1 MGHTQTDVTLLAK
14 GSSMT
19 DPQNPEI
26 TALLQRMAHSMA
38 KGAPRGWQRASI
50 SAHVDR
56 HGTGGRGVVYFLAN
70 GESRPGSMRTPEY
83 LTRVFGMDDTS
94 TDELAIELMVYSDG
108 RFEAVT
114 SRAIVRQPD
123 EEPGESAVVYVLRPD
138 VRPPD
143 AGDLQ
148 GGPTDPTQA
157 GDPGE
162 AVRLLWAYLCKR
174 AEIFGW
180 EPGRMERFEDV
191 LPAPREAAEIEELE
205 RQLGL
210 RLPDDLRALYAVA
223 DGDDKNC
230 GSRLF
235 DRHPWVD
242 LGRLVSRHHTD
253 HLWATGNT
261 WKYHT
266 LDSDCSDGLPNPK
279 VRPSV
284 DRPGWIIFAE
294 STGGD
299 FLAVDMDPAAGGR
312 PGQVIRVGLHHDDGP
327 VYVADSVTELL
338 RLQLAA
344 LERGDYT
351 CDAASEELWIEA
363 GLPEHH
369 ADGADTLWDVV
380 DTESDFMDGE
390 SSADAVAED
399 VVYHMY
405 VTCDAELAPLAGH
418 PTLAAVTVLS
428 DEPLSLA
435 PLQDCRRLYGLDLS
449 QAAVRDLELVTGIP
463 RLRYLSMRLEQWN
476 ELIEHVDR
484 PVGLA
489 AAVLA
494 DASSPATLA
503 EWAASLGGDADDLHY
518 YTGRLP
524 QHA

>member
-1 MGHTQTDVTLLAK
+1 MA
-14 GSSMT
+14 S
-19 DPQNPEI
+19 PQNPEI
-26 TALLQRMAHSMA
+26 TALLQRIAHSMA
-38 KGAPRGWQRASI
+38 RGAPKGWQRASI
-50 SAHVDR
+50 SAHVNR
-56 HGTGGRGVVYFLAN
+56 HGTDSHGVVYFLTT

-83 LTRVFGMDDTS
+83 LTRVLGLDDTS
-94 TDELAIELMVYSDG
+94 ADELAIELVVYPDG

-123 EEPGESAVVYVLRPD
+123 DDEPGESTVVYVLRPD

-157 GDPGE
+157 GDPEE
-162 AVRLLWAYLCKR
+162 AVRLLWTYLRKR

-180 EPGRMERFEDV
+180 KSGRLERFEDV
-191 LPAPREAAEIEELE
+191 LPAPRKAEEIEELE

-235 DRHPWVD
+235 DRHPWLD
-242 LGRLVSRHHTD
+242 LGRLVSRHHAD
-253 HLWATGNT
+253 HWWATGNT

-266 LDSDCSDGLPNPK
+266 LDSERSDGLPNPK

-299 FLAVDMDPAAGGR
+299 FLAVDMDPAEGGR
-312 PGQVIRVGLHHDDGP
+312 LGQVIRVGLHHDEGP

-344 LERGDYT
+344 LERGDYR

-363 GLPEHH
+363 GLPTHH
-369 ADGADTLWDVV
+369 ADTADDVDSLWDVV

-390 SSADAVAED
+390 ADGSDAVAEAL
-399 VVYHMY
+399 VHHMY
-405 VTCDAELAPLAGH
+405 VTCDAELALLAGH

-428 DEPLSLA
+428 DEPLSLS

-449 QAAVRDLELVTGIP
+449 QAAVRDLEVVTGIP
-463 RLRYLSMRLEQWN
+463 GLRYLSMRLEQWN
-476 ELIEHVDR
+476 ELTEHVDR
-484 PVGLA
+484 PIDLA
-489 AAVLA
+489 AAVLS
-494 DASSPATLA
+494 DASSPKTLA
-503 EWAASLGGDADDLHY
+503 SWAASLGGDADDLRY